1 MLPLKKLSD
10 RFSQIVPGEG
20 EQNEYIESHHIESDL
35 YFSELSL
42 SGLDEMHKYSVNPD
56 FYEFLEFDPFKTIDD
71 TKTYIEKL
79 LQRMSNQ
86 SGERSAMYWFV
97 RRKND
102 DRLVGTAALV
112 NLNYARQSIEWGY
125 GIDPVFWGYGYVL
138 QIQEMLKKFTFEVLD
153 LNRLHGITMVENERT
168 IQSLLASGMKYE
180 GTLREFYCKK
190 SVYYD
195 GWQYGMV
202 AKDYHKSNVVPS
214 SVLVNMNDIIN
225 VVSSVLTE
233 EEITD
238 ESSMENT
245 FSWDSLNHMAIIIAL
260 KEELSIEFKPGEV
273 YSATSVKKIL
283 KKASA

>member
-1 MLPLKKLSD
+1 MLSKNNLIDK
-10 RFSQIVPGEG
+10 FSNILPK
-20 EQNEYIESHHIESDL
+20 IESESDI
-35 YFSELSL
+35 YFEHFSMD
-42 SGLDEMHKYSVNPD
+42 GLEEMHQYSID
-56 FYEFLEFDPFKTIDD
+56 ERLYEFFEFDPFKEIGETR
-71 TKTYIEKL
+71 TYIEKIL
-79 LQRMSNQ
+79 HRMSNQ
-86 SGERSAMYWFV
+86 SGEKSAMYWFV
-97 RRKND
+97 RRKSD
-102 DRLVGTAALV
+102 DRLVGSAGLV

-125 GIDPVFWGYGYVL
+125 GTDPAFWGCGYVL
-138 QIQEMLKKFTFEVLD
+138 QIQEALKKFTFEVLD

-238 ESSMENT
+238 ESGMENI

>member
-1 MLPLKKLSD
+1 MLSKNNLIDK
-10 RFSQIVPGEG
+10 FSNTLPK
-20 EQNEYIESHHIESDL
+20 IESESDI
-35 YFSELSL
+35 YFEHFSMD
-42 SGLDEMHKYSVNPD
+42 GLEEMHQYSID
-56 FYEFLEFDPFKTIDD
+56 ERLYEFFEFDPFKEIGETR
-71 TKTYIEKL
+71 TYIEKIL
-79 LQRMSNQ
+79 HRMSNQ
-86 SGERSAMYWFV
+86 SGEKSAMYWFV
-97 RRKND
+97 RRKSD
-102 DRLVGTAALV
+102 DRLVGSAGLV

-125 GIDPVFWGYGYVL
+125 GTDPAFWGCGYVL
-138 QIQEMLKKFTFEVLD
+138 QIQEALKKFTFEVLD

-238 ESSMENT
+238 ESGMENI

-273 YSATSVKKIL
+273 YLATSVKKIL
-283 KKASA
+283 KKALTQYE

>member
-1 MLPLKKLSD
+1 
-10 RFSQIVPGEG
+10 
-20 EQNEYIESHHIESDL
+20 
-35 YFSELSL
+35 
-42 SGLDEMHKYSVNPD
+42 
-56 FYEFLEFDPFKTIDD
+56 
-71 TKTYIEKL
+71 
-79 LQRMSNQ
+79 
-86 SGERSAMYWFV
+86 
-97 RRKND
+97 
-102 DRLVGTAALV
+102 
-112 NLNYARQSIEWGY
+112 
-125 GIDPVFWGYGYVL
+125 
-138 QIQEMLKKFTFEVLD
+138 
-153 LNRLHGITMVENERT
+153 
-168 IQSLLASGMKYE
+168 MKYE

-238 ESSMENT
+238 ESGMENI